1 MATLNRRGAANITSD
16 LDKIA
21 SLFQHHANELG
32 IPEKIA
38 TDFAYR
44 CDLLADHIEKFAGED
59 DKSAEDEGE
68 GEEAPADKK
77 AADETGLSVEPAPA
91 NQGFDANDIGDEKA
105 GPLEIIT
112 PPIEPWMDGHFTQE
126 KFQAL
131 REKQESGELA
141 SNAAAGRADAKLAS
155 LDESLA
161 KLSKLA
167 AVGGLTDIMAE
178 VHVKKL
184 LELDEELKNLEAEIE
199 AAASALLKK
208 QTSLEAEHK
217 KILETLK
224 KNLPETIAG
233 QGSVILQV
241 RGAIIKYAKVAEQ
254 KRPGFD
260 QMRSTDTEDPKKKG
274 GDLYGRIQME
284 CGEQIADQ
292 VRVIAEAVHAEL
304 THLTPA
310 VRGLQYELAN
320 VSKTASNKEAGFL
333 DVIVKFRNWLAANFK
348 KMMQLVGLADTA
360 INKSSKS
367 IMDALKKA
375 EADMDKA
382 LEA

>member
-21 SLFQHHANELG
+21 TLFQQHATELG

-44 CDLLADHIEKFAGED
+44 CDLLADHIDKLAGED
-59 DKSAEDEGE
+59 KEDEAE
-68 GEEAPADKK
+68 GDEAAPADKK

-112 PPIEPWMDGHFTQE
+112 PPVEPWMDGHFTQG

-161 KLSKLA
+161 KLAKLA
-167 AVGGLTDIMAE
+167 AVGGLTDMQAE
-178 VHVKKL
+178 MHVKQL
-184 LELDEELKNLEAEIE
+184 LELDEQLKSLEAEIE
-199 AAASALLKK
+199 ALASALLKK
-208 QTSLEAEHK
+208 QSALEAEHK
-217 KILETLK
+217 KILENLK
-224 KNLPETIAG
+224 KNLPNTLAG
-233 QGSVILQV
+233 QGSAILEA

-254 KRPGFD
+254 KRPGIE
-260 QMRSTDTEDPKKKG
+260 QMISTNTQDPKQKG
-274 GDLYGRIQME
+274 GDLYGRIQLE
-284 CGEQIADQ
+284 LGEKIAEQ
-292 VRVIAEAVHAEL
+292 VRVITEAVKEEL
-304 THLTPA
+304 THLTPT
-310 VRGLQYELAN
+310 VRGLKYELAN
-320 VSKTASNKEAGFL
+320 VSKTASDKEAGFL
-333 DVIVKFRNWLAANFK
+333 DVIVKFRNWLGTNFK

-360 INKSSKS
+360 INKSAKS
-367 IMDALKKA
+367 IIQALKDA
-375 EADMDKA
+375 EDAMDKA
-382 LEA
+382 SEA

>member
-21 SLFQHHANELG
+21 TLFQQHATELG

-44 CDLLADHIEKFAGED
+44 CDLLADHIDKLAGED
-59 DKSAEDEGE
+59 KEDEGDE
-68 GEEAPADKK
+68 AAPADKK

-112 PPIEPWMDGHFTQE
+112 PPVEPWMAGHFTQE

-161 KLSKLA
+161 KLAKLA
-167 AVGGLTDIMAE
+167 AVGGLTDMQAE
-178 VHVKKL
+178 MHVKQL
-184 LELDEELKNLEAEIE
+184 LELDEQLKSLEAEIE
-199 AAASALLKK
+199 ALASALLKK
-208 QTSLEAEHK
+208 QSALEAEHK
-217 KILETLK
+217 KILENLK
-224 KNLPETIAG
+224 KNLPNTLAG
-233 QGSVILQV
+233 QGSVILEA

-254 KRPGFD
+254 KRPGIE
-260 QMRSTDTEDPKKKG
+260 QMLSTNTQDPKQKG
-274 GDLYGRIQME
+274 GDLYGRIQLE
-284 CGEQIADQ
+284 LGEKIAEQ
-292 VRVIAEAVHAEL
+292 VRVITEAVKEEL
-304 THLTPA
+304 THLTPT
-310 VRGLQYELAN
+310 VRGLKYELAN
-320 VSKTASNKEAGFL
+320 VSKTASDKEAGFL
-333 DVIVKFRNWLAANFK
+333 DVIVKFRNWLGTNFK

-360 INKSSKS
+360 INKSAKS
-367 IMDALKKA
+367 IIQALKDA
-375 EADMDKA
+375 EDAMDKA
-382 LEA
+382 SEA